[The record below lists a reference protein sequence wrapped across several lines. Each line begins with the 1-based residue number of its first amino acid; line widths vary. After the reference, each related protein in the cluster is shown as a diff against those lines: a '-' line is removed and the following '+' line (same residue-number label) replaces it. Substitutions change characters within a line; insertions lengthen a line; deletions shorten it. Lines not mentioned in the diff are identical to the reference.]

1 MRDHR
6 QHAASGGDRLARV
19 AAVARSAGGRWLTVP
34 AAATLFAAPARAHG
48 GPGITA
54 GEVDAP
60 TWLFLL
66 TGVAVVAVSLLLTSV
81 VTDRALLAAYH
92 DRPLSVPAGPAI
104 RRWGG
109 RVGGAVGLLGLAGV
123 LAGGL
128 LGPPEAA
135 RNLAVLLVW
144 VLWWVGLTASTYLLG
159 NGWPAVDPFG
169 RLATVLPTAERF
181 SLPDWAG
188 RWPAVAGLL
197 LLVWL
202 EIVTAVSADPRQLT
216 AVVAAYLAATLAG
229 TLLFGRESW
238 RRQIDPI
245 GGVFELFGRVAPI
258 QRTDDGLVLVAAGA
272 ALSRPDADA
281 TTRASEVGFVLALL
295 WVTAF
300 DGFVATPGW
309 QSLAA
314 PIVRA
319 GLPAALTYFAAMLG
333 GYALL
338 FGAYWL
344 ASGGVRRTGQ
354 TYLSTSRIAAAFAPA
369 LVPLAAGYHFAH
381 YLPYLLTQLPAAVV
395 VASNPLSPP
404 GAPPVLGLPGWVG
417 WIAPLA
423 VLTGHLLAVWT
434 AHSRAVELFSG
445 RERSIRSQFP
455 YVVVMVL
462 YSIAALWL
470 LAQPTVEVPF
480 V

>member
-1 MRDHR
+1 MLS
-6 QHAASGGDRLARV
+6 ALTLS
-19 AAVARSAGGRWLTVP
+19 AV
-34 AAATLFAAPARAHG
+34 PARAHG
-48 GPGITA
+48 GPGIA
-54 GEVDAP
+54 ASEVDAP

-66 TGVAVVAVSLLLTSV
+66 SGAAVVVVSLLLTSV
-81 VTDRALLAAYH
+81 VTARELLAAYH
-92 DRPLSVPAGPAI
+92 GHRRAVPAGATV
-104 RRWGG
+104 RHWGG
-109 RVGGAVGLLGLAGV
+109 RVGGAVGLLGLGGV

-128 LGPPEAA
+128 LGPREAW
-135 RNLAVLLVW
+135 RNVAVLLIW
-144 VLWWVGLTASTYLLG
+144 VLWWAGLAASTYLVG
-159 NGWPAVDPFG
+159 NGWPALDPFR
-169 RLATVLPTAERF
+169 RLAAALPTAERL
-181 SLPDWAG
+181 SLPGWVG

-202 EIVTAVSADPRQLT
+202 EIVTAVAADPRQLT
-216 AVVAAYLAATLAG
+216 AVVAIYLAATLVG
-229 TLLFGRESW
+229 SVLFGREPW

-245 GGVFELFGRVAPI
+245 TGVFDLFGRIAPL
-258 QRTDDGLVLVAAGA
+258 QRTADGLVLTAPGA
-272 ALSRPDADA
+272 TLARTDADA

-295 WVTAF
+295 WVTLF
-300 DGFVATPGW
+300 DGVVATPAW

-319 GLPAALTYFAAMLG
+319 GLPGALTYFAAMLG

-338 FGAYWL
+338 FGGYWF
-344 ASGGVRRTGQ
+344 ASAGVRRTGQ

-369 LVPLAAGYHFAH
+369 LVPLAAGYHFGH
-381 YLPYLLTQLPAAVV
+381 YVPYLLTRLPAAVV
-395 VASNPLSPP
+395 VGLNPFSPP
-404 GAPPVLGLPGWVG
+404 SAPPVLGLPGWVS

-423 VLTGHLLAVWT
+423 VLTGHLLGVWT
-434 AHSRAVELFSG
+434 AHSRSAELFTG

-470 LAQPTVEVPF
+470 LTQPTIETPF